1 MIKTASLSA
10 FYIGSAKIDFRAKTA
25 YPPPCILSYFP
36 LYSTTLKSTKNF
48 CVFCEINGS
57 NLLPESYF
65 EDEVFIMSNDISKMR
80 NIGISAHIDSGKT
93 TLSERILFY
102 CDRIHALHE
111 VRGKDGV
118 GATMDNMEMERERGI
133 TIQSASTQVTWKD
146 YTVNVI
152 DTPGHVDFTIEV
164 ERSLRVL
171 DGAILVLCSVGGV
184 QSQSI
189 TVDRQLKRYHVP
201 RIAFVNKCD
210 RTGANP
216 LKVRMQLREKL
227 GLNAY
232 MMQIPI
238 GLEDKLEGVV
248 DLVTMKALY
257 FEGEN
262 GTQVRMAEIP
272 PHLTAEAQKYRE
284 EMLDAASMFSDELA
298 EAFLEGTETE
308 EMIREAIR
316 KGTLAE
322 QFVPVFLGSAYKN
335 KGIQPLLDGV
345 GYYLPDPSE
354 IKNTAL
360 ALDENEK
367 PITLGCEENAPVVAL
382 GFKLEDGKYGQL
394 TYVRIYQ
401 GTLKKGEE
409 LFNTRARKKFKVG
422 RLVRMNSATMED
434 INEGGPGDIVA
445 LFGVDCA
452 SGDTFCGGGL
462 NYAMSSMYVPDPVI
476 SLSLTPKDKQA
487 ADQMSKALNRFT
499 KEDPTFRSYV
509 DKESNQT
516 IIQGMGELH
525 LEVYIERM
533 RREYKCEVE
542 TGMPQVAYREA
553 ITQRADFNYTH
564 KKQTGGSGQFGR
576 VAGFIEP
583 LAEEDYEFVN
593 QIKGGAIPSEFIPS
607 CDKGFKEAVKRG
619 TLIGFPIVGTRV
631 TINDGQSHPVDSSDM
646 AFQAAAIG
654 AFREAYKAA
663 KPAIL
668 EPIMKVSIE
677 GPQEFQGNIFG
688 LINQRRGVI
697 VSSTEDDNF
706 TRVDAEVPLSE
717 MFGFST
723 ILRSSTQGK
732 AEYSMEFAKYGKAP
746 SSVSE
751 QLIKEYE
758 AKRLA
763 EKK

>member
-1 MIKTASLSA
+1 
-10 FYIGSAKIDFRAKTA
+10 
-25 YPPPCILSYFP
+25 
-36 LYSTTLKSTKNF
+36 
-48 CVFCEINGS
+48 
-57 NLLPESYF
+57 
-65 EDEVFIMSNDISKMR
+65 MSSDISKMR

-102 CDRIHALHE
+102 CDRIHTIHE

-118 GATMDNMEMERERGI
+118 GAVMDNMELERERGI
-133 TIQSASTQVTWKD
+133 TIQSASTQVKWKD

-257 FEGEN
+257 FEGDG
-262 GTQVRMAEIP
+262 GTEIRVAEIP
-272 PHLTAEAQKYRE
+272 AHLVDEAKKYRD

-298 EAFLEGTETE
+298 EAYLEGAETE
-308 EMIREAIR
+308 EMIRAAIR
-316 KGTLAE
+316 VGTLKE
-322 QFVPVFLGSAYKN
+322 EFVPVFLGSAYKN
-335 KGIQPLLDGV
+335 KGIQPLLDAV
-345 GYYLPDPSE
+345 TYYLPDPTE
-354 IKNTAL
+354 ITNKALNLDKN
-360 ALDENEK
+360 
-367 PITLGCEENAPVVAL
+367 EEPVVLSTNPNDPVVSL

-401 GTLKKGEE
+401 GTLKKGAE
-409 LFNTRARKKFKVG
+409 LYNTRARKKFKVG
-422 RLVRMNSATMED
+422 RLVRMNSAEMED
-434 INEGGPGDIVA
+434 ITEGGPGDIVA
-445 LFGVDCA
+445 LFGIECA
-452 SGDTFCGGGL
+452 SGDTFCGGDL
-462 NYAMSSMYVPDPVI
+462 NYAMSSMFVPDPVI
-476 SLSLTPKDKQA
+476 SLSVTPKDKKS
-487 ADQMSKALNRFT
+487 ADQMGKALNRFT
-499 KEDPTFRSYV
+499 KEDPTFRTYV
-509 DKESNQT
+509 DPESNET

-525 LEVYIERM
+525 LDVYIERM

-553 ITQRADFNYTH
+553 ISQRADFNYTH

-583 LAEEDYEFVN
+583 TSEKDYEFID

-607 CDKGFKEAVKRG
+607 CDKGFTTAVKKG
-619 TLIGFPIVGTRV
+619 TLIGFPIVGVRV
-631 TINDGQSHPVDSSDM
+631 TINDGQTHPVDSSDM

-654 AFREAYKAA
+654 AFREAYKKAN
-663 KPAIL
+663 PIVL

-688 LINQRRGVI
+688 LINQRRGI
-697 VSSTEDDNF
+697 ILASTEDDQF

-746 SSVSE
+746 QSITES
-751 QLIKEYE
+751 LIKAYE
-758 AKRLA
+758 EKRKA
-763 EKK
+763 EQK